1 MGGGLT
7 VVVNAGDASG
17 SGGRRRAAP
26 VICDGK
32 EEADAMQKWMVNSGV
47 WSVTT
52 NASCSD
58 GEWRLEAVM
67 ASGDDELLVP
77 LQNKMIPMD

>member
-1 MGGGLT
+1 
-7 VVVNAGDASG
+7 
-17 SGGRRRAAP
+17 

-58 GEWRLEAVM
+58 GEWRLEV
-67 ASGDDELLVP
+67 L
-77 LQNKMIPMD
+77 